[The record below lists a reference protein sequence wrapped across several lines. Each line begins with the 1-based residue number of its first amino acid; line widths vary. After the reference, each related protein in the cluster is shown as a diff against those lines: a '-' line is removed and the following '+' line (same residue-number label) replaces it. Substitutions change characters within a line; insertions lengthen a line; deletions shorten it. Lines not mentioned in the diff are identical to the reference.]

1 MCAALGILCTASS
14 LHAQEAHQVG
24 LTMGYPATVGLMWH
38 ASDRVALR
46 PEFSIST
53 STSDLNPVP
62 VLGSSNSSSS
72 TVAVGISALFYCW
85 KWDALRAYVAPR
97 FTYSRLEGSSER
109 TSETISFPTSSLVT
123 TTTRTET
130 TITTTSGAGLFGAQ
144 YSLHK
149 RFSAF
154 GEVGFGYGSSQSSA
168 RTTPL
173 PTFDISLN
181 PSTHGWSTRTGAGV
195 IFYF

>member
-1 MCAALGILCTASS
+1 MYAALGVLGTASS

-38 ASDRVALR
+38 VSDRVSLR

-53 STSDLNPVP
+53 NTSDMTSVP
-62 VLGSSNSSSS
+62 VLGTSTSSSS
-72 TVAVGISALFYCW
+72 TVVVGISALFYCW

-109 TSETISFPTSSLVT
+109 TSETISFPSLSPVT

-130 TITTTSGAGLFGAQ
+130 TITTTSSAGLFGAQ
-144 YSLHK
+144 YSLHR

-154 GEVGFGYGSSQSSA
+154 GEVGFGYSSTRSSA
-168 RTTPL
+168 RTTPP
-173 PTFDISLN
+173 PTFDISIN
-181 PSTHGWSTRTGAGV
+181 PSAHGWSTRTGAGV